1 MKVNKGIPVLIT
13 SAINVS
19 ANKTKLSNQDQ
30 RLSKTVAAIKHWRQ
44 TPLVNTVI
52 VCDGSGFDLSEH
64 MNTSDESGQQAPCE
78 FLSFNNDRTK
88 VRALGKGYG
97 EGEIVKYALEKSK
110 ALQGSHAFA
119 KCTAKL
125 WLSNFP
131 ECVSHFK
138 SKAVFDYGGSF
149 HPVYLDTR
157 FYLTETEFFRA
168 HLMNAYQKVDEDR
181 GYNLE
186 HAYRDALVQFKLSEI
201 AMYPTPR
208 IFGTSGSMNK
218 EYLPHPFKSMLRDT
232 RSIIVKTIGI

>member
-1 MKVNKGIPVLIT
+1 MKKTALPVLIT

-19 ANKTKLSNQDQ
+19 ANKTILSDADQ
-30 RLSKTVAAIKHWRQ
+30 RLSKTIAAIKHWRQ
-44 TPLVNTVI
+44 TPQVNSVI

-64 MNTSDESGQQAPCE
+64 ISTSDETGQQAPCE
-78 FLSFNNDRTK
+78 LLSFNNDQAK

-97 EGEIVKYALEKSK
+97 EGEIVKYALANSK
-110 ALQGSHAFA
+110 ALRGSHAFA

-125 WLSNFP
+125 WLSNFQA
-131 ECVSHFK
+131 CVSHFR
-138 SKAVFDYGGSF
+138 SKAVFDYGGHF

-168 HLMNAYQKVDEDR
+168 HLMNAYKQVDEDR

-186 HAYRDALVQFKLSEI
+186 HAYRDALSHFKLSEI

-208 IFGTSGSMNK
+208 VFGTSGSMNR
-218 EYLPHPFKSMLRDT
+218 EYLPNPFKSVLRDT
-232 RSIIVKTIGI
+232 RSLIVKTLGI